1 MGSKGVE
8 ERRRNRPRSSTP
20 LLLHSFTPPL
30 AMSLTTKCLV
40 TGGAGF
46 IGSNLA
52 EELIRRGA
60 KVTIIDNLSTGSRE
74 NLAEIGG
81 EFEFIEADLNDNGA
95 VEKAVHGVDVI
106 FHQAALP
113 SVPRSVDDPTET
125 HQACVN
131 GTFNLLLKA
140 RDAKVRRVV
149 YAASSS
155 AYGDQEVLPKV
166 ETMRPEPL
174 SPYAAAKLM
183 GEYYC
188 RVFYEVYGLETISLR
203 YFNVFGPRQ
212 NPSSAYSG
220 VISRFIDALMKDE
233 TPVIYGDGE
242 QTRDFTYIENV
253 VQANLSASETTNG
266 IGEVMNVANG
276 ERVSLNELLSVLKKI
291 TGRNEAE
298 PQYLEARKGD
308 VKHSQA
314 DNARAVECLGYERL
328 VDLEEGLRRTIDW
341 WKMSRFAG

>member
-1 MGSKGVE
+1 
-8 ERRRNRPRSSTP
+8 
-20 LLLHSFTPPL
+20 
-30 AMSLTTKCLV
+30 MSLTSKCLV

-46 IGSNLA
+46 IGSNIA
-52 EELIRRGA
+52 DELIKQGA
-60 KVTIIDNLSTGSRE
+60 KVVILDNLVTGSHE
-74 NLAEIGG
+74 NLAEINGD
-81 EFEFIEADLNDNGA
+81 FEFIEGDLNDDEKIKKA
-95 VEKAVHGVDVI
+95 VEGVEIV

-113 SVPRSVDDPTET
+113 SVPRSIDNPLET

-131 GTFNLLLKA
+131 GTFNLLLKSK
-140 RDAKVRRVV
+140 DAGVRRVI

-155 AYGDQEVLPKV
+155 AYGNQETLPKT

-188 RVFYEVYGLETISLR
+188 QVFYSVYGLETLCLR

-212 NPSSAYSG
+212 NPSSHYSG
-220 VISRFIDALMKDE
+220 VISRFVDALMTGN

-242 QTRDFTYIENV
+242 TSRDFTYV
-253 VQANLSASETTNG
+253 ANTVNANINAAQTTKG

-276 ERVSLNELLSVLKKI
+276 ERVTLNELLEVLKKI
-291 TGRNEAE
+291 TGNSDVTADYKPERA
-298 PQYLEARKGD
+298 GD

-314 DNARAVECLGYERL
+314 EITRAKEWIDYQKL
-328 VDLEEGLRRTIDW
+328 VGLEEGLRKTIDW
-341 WKMSRFAG
+341 WKTSRFAK